1 MLAVRLFEECLLR
14 THGTRWSVHLRCC
27 MSDMRFLLCTVQADS
42 PVIVNGVIER
52 TLSEWEYNSADEAS
66 AVNSALRYCEA
77 VMEPWL
83 KL

>member
-52 TLSEWEYNSADEAS
+52 TLSEWEYISADES
-66 AVNSALRYCEA
+66 ECRQFGLAL
-77 VMEPWL
+77 L
-83 KL
+83 